1 MEIAVPKRNEFMLE
15 IAIAMVRESGSLL
28 YTAFYTL
35 SLLIISIFIEK
46 VTITGKVTDLER
58 NDLISLF
65 VALSQYAFHV
75 LLVNGDGNH
84 SE

>member
-1 MEIAVPKRNEFMLE
+1 MLE
-15 IAIAMVRESGSLL
+15 IALAMVRESGSLL

-46 VTITGKVTDLER
+46 VTITGKVTDFER
-58 NDLISLF
+58 NELISLF
-65 VALSQYAFHV
+65 VALSQCAFYV
-75 LLVNGDGNH
+75 LLVNGDGDH